1 MTQNKTYAG
10 NGKIWTIGTILKW
23 TQEYFSAKGIDSPR
37 LDAEVLLSYL
47 LGKERIYL
55 YVHFDEP
62 LQENELI
69 KFREL
74 VKKRAARIPV
84 AYLTGQKEFMGMP
97 FKVNRHV
104 LVPRPETELLVEC
117 AIERLPSEQT
127 AVFADIGT
135 GSGAIAISLVKL
147 RKNLHGYAVDISAEA
162 IAAAQ
167 ENAGI
172 LHVEDKIEFLQGDL
186 LQPLRDIPDREPLAA
201 IVANPPYIPL
211 ADMDTLEPEVR
222 AYEPA
227 DALTDGADGLNFYR
241 RLLEESKELL
251 VADGFLACEI
261 GIKQAASVKKIAA
274 ENAWGKI
281 EILKDLAGIER
292 VVVLWKQK

>member
-1 MTQNKTYAG
+1 MTQNKTYAD

-84 AYLTGQKEFMGMP
+84 AYLTGQKEFMGLP

-186 LQPLRDIPDREPLAA
+186 LQPLRNIPDREPLAA

-251 VADGFLACEI
+251 ATDGFLACEI
-261 GIKQAASVKKIAA
+261 GIKQAASVKKIAE

>member
-84 AYLTGQKEFMGMP
+84 AYLTGQKEFMGLP

-186 LQPLRDIPDREPLAA
+186 LQPLRNIPDREPLAA

-251 VADGFLACEI
+251 ATDGFLACEI
-261 GIKQAASVKKIAA
+261 GIKQAASVKKIAE